1 MKMNIIIINDKGGIQ
16 MGFKEGFS
24 GEEQQLQTNMKV
36 DGMKAD
42 EVQL

>member
-1 MKMNIIIINDKGGIQ
+1 MIKEE
-16 MGFKEGFS
+16 FKWDLKKDFS